1 MSGQGYR
8 GAAGPNDLANDTNA
22 LWFLVSQL
30 VNRICTAELVEVVA
44 VNGAGGAANP
54 PPTVDV
60 KPLVAQISGDGTI
73 TPHGVI
79 PGVPSFRLQA
89 GSAAVIMDPKKGDI
103 GLCIF
108 AAKDISKVKATRK
121 QAAPGSSRRFDY
133 ADGLYLGA
141 FLGTAPTRYLAFTD
155 SGVLVVD
162 PTKIT
167 CQAPE
172 VDLTAT
178 TKVVVTAPEVD
189 LGGAGGPGVARIGD
203 AVSGGV
209 ITGGS
214 TKVKAT

>member
-1 MSGQGYR
+1 MSGGYR
-8 GAAGPNDLANDTNA
+8 GAASPNDVANGTNVQ
-22 LWFLVSQL
+22 WFMIQQL
-30 VNRICTAELVEVVA
+30 INRVCTAELVEVVA
-44 VNGAGGAANP
+44 VTGAGGPTNP
-54 PPTVDV
+54 PPLVDV
-60 KPLVAQISGDGTI
+60 RPMVHQVNGNNEV
-73 TPHGVI
+73 TPHGIV

-89 GSAAVIMDPKKGDI
+89 GSAAVIMDPQVGDI

-108 AAKDISKVKATRK
+108 SAKDISKVKATGK
-121 QAAPGSSRRFDY
+121 AAPPGSSRRFDY

-141 FLGTAPTRYLAFTD
+141 FLGSAPTRYLWFTD
-155 SGVLVVD
+155 SGLKAVD

-178 TKVVVTAPEVD
+178 SKVVVSAPEVD
-189 LGGAGGPGVARIGD
+189 LGGTGGAGVARIGD
-203 AVSGGV
+203 AVTGGV